1 VNDHH
6 DHDHD
11 AHDHDAHDHDAH
23 GHGGRDDGHGHGH
36 AHDQG
41 WRGMARYL
49 RMTRRMW
56 SSPVS
61 DAVVDLVAPVPG
73 ELVVD
78 LGAGMGPATVR
89 AARAGAQVLAIDPTP
104 GMRRVLGL
112 RRRIDRSR
120 AHISVHAGAAE
131 SMPVATGS
139 VDALWCVNAMHHWTD
154 QAAAL
159 VEIARVVRPGGGR
172 IVLVDEDFA
181 DPTHPSHEA
190 HQARGARHQHHFDHV
205 DPVQVG
211 ARLAD
216 IGFTVVE
223 AGTRELAGRPVRI
236 VRARR
241 A

>member
-1 VNDHH
+1 VTDQH
-6 DHDHD
+6 
-11 AHDHDAHDHDAH
+11 AHDDHAHAHDDHAHAHD
-23 GHGGRDDGHGHGH
+23 GHGH

-49 RMTRRMW
+49 RMARRMW

-61 DAVVDLVAPVPG
+61 DAVVELVAPVPG

-89 AARAGAQVLAIDPTP
+89 AAQAGAQVLAIDPTP

-120 AHISVHAGAAE
+120 TRISVHAGAAE
-131 SMPVATGS
+131 SMPVAPGS
-139 VDALWCVNAMHHWTD
+139 VDALWCVNVMHHWTD

-159 VEIARVVRPGGGR
+159 AEIARVVRPGGGR

-181 DPTHPSHEA
+181 DPTHPSYEA
-190 HQARGARHQHHFDHV
+190 HQARGARHQHHFDQV

-211 ARLAD
+211 GRLAD
-216 IGFTVVE
+216 LGFTVVE
-223 AGTRELAGRPVRI
+223 ADTRDLAGRPVRI
-236 VRARR
+236 VRALR